1 MLPVT
6 KYEVEN
12 RLTDIYERRQNMY
25 TQWIILYY
33 YYIIIIGLY

>member
-6 KYEVEN
+6 KYEVQN

-25 TQWIILYY
+25 TNSSIRWIILT
-33 YYIIIIGLY
+33 LVDKT